1 MLVFYNRYLNL
12 FIDKLKES
20 FINGLF
26 RVKSSMVENK
36 FIAAEEFAKD
46 QREISIS
53 EFFTKN
59 RHLLGFDNPIRAL
72 MMTVKEAVDNS
83 LDACTDM
90 MVLPEIKVTLEQ
102 LSESRINVIIED
114 NGPGIVKKQ
123 IPRIFAKLLYGSKFH
138 TLRQNRGQQGI
149 GISASVLYS
158 QLTTGK
164 STKITSKIDP
174 KKPAHYYELTIDT
187 KRNEPQ
193 IIKEEDVIWEKEHG
207 IKIEIELEA
216 KYQKGRQS
224 VDEYIKQTAIA
235 NPHVHFTYITP
246 EKERMEFPRATD
258 KLPTPAQ
265 EIKPHPHGIELGT
278 LIKMLQDTTSNTVS
292 SFLQSDFSRIGP
304 GTAKDIIESSG
315 ISTKKP
321 KEVAQHE
328 AEKLYNSLQS
338 AKIIAPPTNCLS
350 PIGQEILE
358 KGLKKEINADFYVTI
373 TRPPAVYRGMPFQIE
388 AAIAYGGD
396 LEKDSAIRIIR
407 FANRVPL
414 LYQQG
419 ACSITDAVSSINWR
433 PYGLSQS
440 QDNLPVGPVIIIVSI
455 SSVWVP
461 FTSEAKEAVA
471 HYDEIIKEMKLAL
484 QECGRKLSI
493 YINKHIKA
501 AEQKGK
507 INLFEKYIPEVAF
520 SLSNLTGVKKD
531 GIIADLE
538 KMLKKNLPDIIN
550 EVENGGTKK
559 E

>member
-1 MLVFYNRYLNL
+1 MS
-12 FIDKLKES
+12 D
-20 FINGLF
+20 
-26 RVKSSMVENK
+26 NK
-36 FIAAEEFAKD
+36 VIAAEEFAKK

-90 MVLPEIKVTLEQ
+90 KVLPEVKVTLEQ
-102 LSESRINVIIED
+102 LSENRVTVTIED

-164 STKITSKIDP
+164 ATKITSKIDP

-187 KRNEPQ
+187 KRNEPE
-193 IIKEEDVIWEKEHG
+193 ILKEDDVDWEKDHG
-207 IKIEIELEA
+207 TKIEIELEA
-216 KYQKGRQS
+216 KYQKGKQS

-235 NPHVHFTYITP
+235 NPHAHFIYITP
-246 EKERMEFPRATD
+246 EKESIEFPRVTD
-258 KLPTPAQ
+258 KLPVLAK
-265 EIKPHPHGIELGT
+265 EIRPHPHGIEIGT
-278 LIKMLQDTTSNTVS
+278 LIKMLQDTESNTIS

-304 GTAKDIIESSG
+304 QTAKDIIEASG
-315 ISTKKP
+315 ISTKRP
-321 KEVAQHE
+321 KEIAQAE
-328 AEKLYNSLQS
+328 AENLYKALQE
-338 AKIIAPPTNCLS
+338 AKVIAPPTDCLS
-350 PIGQEILE
+350 PISQEILE
-358 KGLKKEINADFYVTI
+358 KGLRKEINANFYVTT
-373 TRPPAVYRGMPFQIE
+373 TRPPSVYRGMPFLIE
-388 AAIAYGGD
+388 AGIAYGGD
-396 LEKDSAIRIIR
+396 IEKESTVRLIR

-419 ACSITDAVSSINWR
+419 ACSITEAVSSINWR

-440 QDNLPVGPVIIIVSI
+440 QDNLPVGPAVIVVAI

-471 HYDEIIKEMKLAL
+471 HYDEIIKEIKLAL

-493 YINKHIKA
+493 YINKHIRA
-501 AEQKGK
+501 AEQKERVD
-507 INLFEKYIPEVAF
+507 LFERYIPELAS
-520 SLSNLTGVKKD
+520 SLSILSGNKKD
-531 GIIADLE
+531 IIE
-538 KMLKKNLPDIIN
+538 ENLKKILRKSMNDLL
-550 EVENGGTKK
+550 EENGLNKND
-559 E
+559 

>member
-1 MLVFYNRYLNL
+1 MVDLRL
-12 FIDKLKES
+12 
-20 FINGLF
+20 
-26 RVKSSMVENK
+26 KSSMAENK
-36 FIAAEEFAKD
+36 TIAAEEFAKG

-90 MVLPEIKVTLEQ
+90 MVLPEIKITLEQ
-102 LSESRINVIIED
+102 LSENRVNVVIED

-123 IPRIFAKLLYGSKFH
+123 IPKIFAKLLYGSKFH

-164 STKITSKIDP
+164 PTKITSKIDP

-193 IIKEEDVIWEKEHG
+193 ILKEEDVSWEKDNG
-207 IKIEIELEA
+207 TKIEIELEA

-235 NPHVHFTYITP
+235 NPHAHFIYITP
-246 EKERMEFPRATD
+246 ENESLEFPRATNT
-258 KLPTPAQ
+258 LPTLAK

-278 LIKMLQDTTSNTVS
+278 LIKMMQDTSSTTIS
-292 SFLQSDFSRIGP
+292 SFLQSDFCRIGP

-315 ISTKKP
+315 ISVKRP
-321 KEVAQHE
+321 KEVSQIE
-328 AEKLYNSLQS
+328 AEKLYKALQD
-338 AKIIAPPTNCLS
+338 AKVIAPPTDCLS
-350 PIGQEILE
+350 PISQDILE
-358 KGLKKEINADFYVTI
+358 KGLRKEINADFYTTT
-373 TRPPAVYRGMPFQIE
+373 TRPPSVYRGMPFQIE

-396 LEKDSAIRIIR
+396 LEKESAVRLIR

-419 ACSITDAVSSINWR
+419 ACSITEAVSSINWR

-440 QDNLPVGPVIIIVSI
+440 QDNIPIGPAVIVLSI

-471 HYDEIIKEMKLAL
+471 HYDEIIKEIKLAL

-493 YINKHIKA
+493 YINKHIRA

-507 INLFEKYIPEVAF
+507 INLFEKYIPELAS
-520 SLSNLTGVKKD
+520 SLYTLTGVKKEILID
-531 GIIADLE
+531 DLE
-538 KMLKKNLPDIIN
+538 KMLKKNLPDIIS
-550 EVENGGTKK
+550 EAENGTNNKK